1 VALPVQLATDES
13 ARERARR
20 LAVELLEA
28 QQRGDPA
35 WIELAQRLAEAARV
49 VAGETPTAR
58 NASTVARLATELA
71 EQVLVLLET
80 SALAREWQRCGRA
93 TRRVRSTDSRL
104 ARRRRP
110 RALHA
115 PDAEGWRTTFGT
127 IRKNALAARLSSN
140 YPGR

>member
-35 WIELAQRLAEAARV
+35 WIELAQRLAEVARV
-49 VAGETPTAR
+49 VAGETPTVR
-58 NASTVARLATELA
+58 NASIVARLATELA

-80 SALAREWQRCGRA
+80 SALAREGQR
-93 TRRVRSTDSRL
+93 
-104 ARRRRP
+104 
-110 RALHA
+110 
-115 PDAEGWRTTFGT
+115 
-127 IRKNALAARLSSN
+127 
-140 YPGR
+140 